1 MKKQEFIKLNCA
13 PSRNGLSE
21 FTCYKSNEIL
31 KMKENWNNR
40 HPDVKIVSQEIKE
53 IWEELKNNM
62 EETCNNEACWLRQ
75 KFMENENNNELLQYT
90 FAPKAPKSWLK
101 NPTEWLSSL
110 DINKIMKQYEHDF
123 PNFDFIGPSPI
134 DFDTFLSTENKCVWE
149 ELCHFSL
156 KKHLSKGKQK
166 IGIIFNT
173 DKHNEGGSH
182 WISLFINIEK
192 GKNYIF
198 FFDSNGVTA
207 PPEIKV
213 LRDRILNEA
222 KNDLGITDLT
232 YYENKKSHQK
242 GNTEC
247 GMYSLYLI
255 IELLTEAELDD
266 GVHTIDYFMNDWI
279 PDKTVQRLREV
290 YYNKD
295 M

>member
-40 HPDVKIVSQEIKE
+40 HPDVKIVSDDIKE

-75 KFMENENNNELLQYT
+75 KFMENENNNELMQYT

-101 NPTEWLSSL
+101 NPNEWLSSL

-134 DFDTFLSTENKCVWE
+134 DFDTFLSAENKCVWE

-173 DKHNEGGSH
+173 DKHNQGGSH

-192 GKNYIF
+192 GKNFTPKALIQYYHAMIARPDRTTVLKTF
-198 FFDSNGVTA
+198 ENPILFIIGKFDNAVPLQS
-207 PPEIKV
+207 
-213 LRDRILNEA
+213 
-222 KNDLGITDLT
+222 
-232 YYENKKSHQK
+232 
-242 GNTEC
+242 
-247 GMYSLYLI
+247 SLEQCYLPAI
-255 IELLTEAELDD
+255 AHVNILTESAHMGMLEETEKVNQIILQ
-266 GVHTIDYFMNDWI
+266 F
-279 PDKTVQRLREV
+279 LS
-290 YYNKD
+290 
-295 M
+295 